1 MKILLDT
8 HLLIWIH
15 TNTSKLPQTFL
26 SYTQDPENE
35 FFYSSA
41 SIWETQIKYTKN
53 KALFPISGSILDKY
67 CLQSGMKCLL
77 VKPEHS
83 FLLDTLSYSS
93 NTPREHK
100 DPFDR
105 LLICQAKS
113 EKMLFLTHD
122 ELLPYYNESCVKFI

>member
-1 MKILLDT
+1 MRILLDT

-15 TNTSKLPQTFL
+15 TNTSKLPKSFL
-26 SYTQDPENE
+26 SYAQDPNNQ

-41 SIWETQIKYTKN
+41 SIWETQIKYTKD
-53 KALFPISGSILDKY
+53 KSMFPISGSMLDNY
-67 CLQSGMKCLL
+67 CKQSGMSCLN

-83 FLLDTLSYSS
+83 FLLDTLSYSDKA
-93 NTPREHK
+93 PREHK

-113 EKMLFLTHD
+113 ENMLFLTHD
-122 ELLPYYNESCVKFI
+122 ELLPFYNEPCVKFI

>member
-15 TNTSKLPQTFL
+15 TNTSKLPKAFFA
-26 SYTQDPENE
+26 YAQDSENQ
-35 FFYSSA
+35 FYYSSA

-53 KALFPISGSILDKY
+53 KALFPISGSMLDKY
-67 CLQSGMKCLL
+67 CLQSGMNCLL
-77 VKPEHS
+77 IKPEHS
-83 FLLDTLSYSS
+83 FLLDTLAYSDKAQ
-93 NTPREHK
+93 REHK

-113 EKMLFLTHD
+113 EDMLFLTHD
-122 ELLPYYNESCVKFI
+122 ELLPYYNEPCVKFI

>member
-53 KALFPISGSILDKY
+53 KALF
-67 CLQSGMKCLL
+67 
-77 VKPEHS
+77 
-83 FLLDTLSYSS
+83 
-93 NTPREHK
+93 
-100 DPFDR
+100 
-105 LLICQAKS
+105 
-113 EKMLFLTHD
+113 LFL
-122 ELLPYYNESCVKFI
+122 EVFWINIVCNLE

>member
-15 TNTSKLPQTFL
+15 TNTSKLPKAFL
-26 SYTQDPENE
+26 PYAQDPNNQ
-35 FFYSSA
+35 FYYSSA

-53 KALFPISGSILDKY
+53 KTLFPISGDILDKY
-67 CLQSGMKCLL
+67 CKQAGMNCLL

-83 FLLDTLSYSS
+83 FLLDTLTYS
-93 NTPREHK
+93 NTAPREHK

-113 EKMLFLTHD
+113 ENMLFLTHD
-122 ELLPYYNESCVKFI
+122 ELLPYYNEPCLKYI